1 MNSQLA
7 KYMRMNAKV
16 LIAEH
21 EVSLA
26 NDLRSMLEMAG
37 YGICGVA
44 RSVKAARELVQQER
58 PELVLVDISLSGRAT
73 GIDLARELKEQNI
86 AFVYLFDQSTEAILN
101 EAKATQPDGF
111 LVKPFRDTDLL
122 ITLEIAWHRHE
133 YSLESKYRREAAFQT
148 ELQNTIRAP
157 WEWKQKLLNI
167 GRVLQPFFPF
177 DFFATAFSSTA
188 EIIFKGLSY
197 LRIGLNEYQTIE
209 GDQLAIVTGRSKD
222 QLELLRSEVVR
233 SSVARIYAGED
244 FMKIRQTSALKRLF
258 IDQFQLESHLTLPV
272 HLLNGGVFNFCL
284 FSRRQ
289 DSYTTDHIALFGR
302 IQHSMAES
310 LDAVLPRD
318 PVIPGDASLKPG
330 TPAVMKS
337 QPEIVKPGFEGMVG
351 KGPLLIQVFDLIA
364 QVAPSDTSVLIL
376 GETGTGKEMVAGCIH
391 NLSPRKNQRLVKVNC
406 AAIPPTLIESELFG
420 HEKGAFTGSV
430 DKRIGKFE
438 QADGGSIFLDEIG
451 EMSPELQAK
460 LLHVLQD
467 REIERIG
474 AKAPVRV
481 DVRVMAATN
490 RNLEKAVEEGRFRS
504 DLYYRLNVFPIVL
517 PALRDRK
524 EDIAELSGYFIS
536 VYNRKAGKHIAGLSD
551 KAIKTLMAYDWPGN
565 IRELE
570 HVIER
575 GVLLE
580 KGTVIKEVPAAW
592 LSKNAS
598 ELIGGESKTKTIEE
612 VERDHILAVLKKCNG
627 KIWGPGAAAELLN
640 IPPTTLRSKMKKLG
654 IEREYFK

>member
-1 MNSQLA
+1 
-7 KYMRMNAKV
+7 
-16 LIAEH
+16 
-21 EVSLA
+21 
-26 NDLRSMLEMAG
+26 
-37 YGICGVA
+37 
-44 RSVKAARELVQQER
+44 
-58 PELVLVDISLSGRAT
+58 
-73 GIDLARELKEQNI
+73 
-86 AFVYLFDQSTEAILN
+86 
-101 EAKATQPDGF
+101 
-111 LVKPFRDTDLL
+111 
-122 ITLEIAWHRHE
+122 
-133 YSLESKYRREAAFQT
+133 
-148 ELQNTIRAP
+148 
-157 WEWKQKLLNI
+157 
-167 GRVLQPFFPF
+167 
-177 DFFATAFSSTA
+177 
-188 EIIFKGLSY
+188 
-197 LRIGLNEYQTIE
+197 
-209 GDQLAIVTGRSKD
+209 
-222 QLELLRSEVVR
+222 
-233 SSVARIYAGED
+233 
-244 FMKIRQTSALKRLF
+244 
-258 IDQFQLESHLTLPV
+258 
-272 HLLNGGVFNFCL
+272 
-284 FSRRQ
+284 
-289 DSYTTDHIALFGR
+289 
-302 IQHSMAES
+302 
-310 LDAVLPRD
+310 
-318 PVIPGDASLKPG
+318 
-330 TPAVMKS
+330 
-337 QPEIVKPGFEGMVG
+337 
-351 KGPLLIQVFDLIA
+351 
-364 QVAPSDTSVLIL
+364 
-376 GETGTGKEMVAGCIH
+376 
-391 NLSPRKNQRLVKVNC
+391 
-406 AAIPPTLIESELFG
+406 LIESELSG